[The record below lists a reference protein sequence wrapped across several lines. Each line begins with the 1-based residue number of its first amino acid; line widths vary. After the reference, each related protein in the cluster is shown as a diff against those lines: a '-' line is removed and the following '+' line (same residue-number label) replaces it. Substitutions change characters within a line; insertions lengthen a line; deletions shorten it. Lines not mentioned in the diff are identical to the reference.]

1 MLSDLVSDAFGLIAA
16 YPPLPA
22 STFLLGSLLLPLL
35 HALTTNKP
43 ISVLTPLS
51 FQCSKTISPHPTV
64 LMSSLLL
71 LTSQFRSRSASN
83 AVETAGSVLDS
94 ILFSTAVMERELQN
108 LKEAKSSGPD
118 NIPAKLLKE
127 LANELSKP
135 LANIFRSSFELGRL
149 PSEWKTANIFL
160 IDKGGARTS
169 ANNYRPVSLTCICR
183 KLMEAIVKKATMK
196 FLEQNHL
203 LSDLQHD
210 FRQNRSSLSS
220 LLFSTEQW
228 TRALDED
235 GRVDAIYTDKRK
247 VADMGGV
254 PQGSVLGPLLFLV
267 YINDCIDDLGCS
279 AIMFADDV
287 KLWRAIRSDADRWA
301 LQDSLNR
308 LNSWSARW
316 LLNFNLKK
324 CVVLRLR
331 TKKTSNEDD
340 SFQYVLGGQPLSNVA
355 EQKDPGVLMTSSLK
369 PSSQCQKSAKS
380 AIRVLFALRRGS
392 VQIDRELFGKICG
405 TFVRSHLEYAVQ
417 AWRPWLKKD
426 YQRLERVQAMATKM
440 VKNLHYLP
448 YETRLS
454 ELNLFP
460 LNDRQLRGDLIQT
473 YGIVRGRECAL
484 DFDEFFELAGTDRL
498 RGHPFKLQRKL
509 AHSDV
514 RRNAFSHR
522 VIGARNGLPDAV
534 VLSETVESF
543 KFNRLLSS
551 SQHGFLPERSCETCH
566 LAFLNLITSLRNE
579 QLSVVV
585 IYSDLNKA
593 FDEVPHRRLLVK
605 LKALGIRQP
614 LLDFIGSYLC
624 NRYQKVM
631 SYDQSD
637 LQRLFERLGPIRQC
651 KLIRDKRL
659 FSHFGRILW
668 VRFLPSDAMK
678 TATSALAD
686 LNCNTTE
693 ANLFGTRSQISSKG
707 PMTSII
713 FEERS
718 SCDTAIGRLNGLQL
732 PDCPTPLCL
741 RLIGPVTRETFDMF
755 YLNSRLGSDCSSLAG
770 LQTRQ
775 ISVAQC
781 HLQEKLGL
789 PGSACSVTNGILK
802 MSHPRSTLEAIEP
815 NENALPSLTSLQ
827 PRPIIRNKNLL
838 DGGAVA
844 NGISRSIVDRISSPD
859 TQSLFAK
866 QAHQGMDLIA
876 KPDLGSQMSWNSGA
890 SLMPLTSVDQFRSTL
905 RAPELAVPKKLSI
918 ATPLL
923 LSPQLSAA
931 VSTKG
936 GRASVYLKLENLQP
950 TGSVLFRGM
959 EYACRK
965 FASLGG
971 AQHIVCPSTGNAGVA
986 AAFAAQSLGMACTV
1000 VTPEGNESLTR
1011 KRLSIEAPSAKL
1023 VSFGSTLSEASRRA
1037 EQMVNDA
1044 NEQLQQINGTTDSA
1058 VRFLHPYDQTDVWAG
1073 YESIIEELPAGQQP
1087 DLIVL
1092 AVGGGGLL
1100 SGLIQGLWNRSWS
1113 STHILA
1119 VETEGA
1125 DCLSRSVAAGHP
1137 VVMPKCTSVATSLCA
1152 PSLSLRAWSMIQC
1165 HPVTAITCSDLE
1177 AVQAARRFLDD
1188 HGMLVE
1194 PACGAALSA
1203 VYSGAIAKLQQEN
1216 VIPRPAS
1223 VCVILC
1229 GGRNTNLQ
1237 LLTECERKLTT
1248 GCGGGT
1254 GISNNSKTF
1263 GLKQLNGFGG
1273 PEVFLADLTEAPM
1286 TARSMDENI
1295 DQFSDIP
1302 TSSSS
1307 TSSASDSVVRASSKT
1322 HMDTDDQSRE

>member
-1 MLSDLVSDAFGLIAA
+1 MLPGFSAGPVNNLFSSENSSVF
-16 YPPLPA
+16 A
-22 STFLLGSLLLPLL
+22 STMTDSGTHANTDIGQALKSLCLLPSWLNS
-35 HALTTNKP
+35 TGG
-43 ISVLTPLS
+43 VED
-51 FQCSKTISPHPTV
+51 
-64 LMSSLLL
+64 
-71 LTSQFRSRSASN
+71 RSR
-83 AVETAGSVLDS
+83 T
-94 ILFSTAVMERELQN
+94 N
-108 LKEAKSSGPD
+108 L
-118 NIPAKLLKE
+118 I
-127 LANELSKP
+127 
-135 LANIFRSSFELGRL
+135 
-149 PSEWKTANIFL
+149 
-160 IDKGGARTS
+160 
-169 ANNYRPVSLTCICR
+169 
-183 KLMEAIVKKATMK
+183 
-196 FLEQNHL
+196 
-203 LSDLQHD
+203 
-210 FRQNRSSLSS
+210 
-220 LLFSTEQW
+220 
-228 TRALDED
+228 
-235 GRVDAIYTDKRK
+235 
-247 VADMGGV
+247 
-254 PQGSVLGPLLFLV
+254 
-267 YINDCIDDLGCS
+267 IN
-279 AIMFADDV
+279 
-287 KLWRAIRSDADRWA
+287 
-301 LQDSLNR
+301 
-308 LNSWSARW
+308 
-316 LLNFNLKK
+316 
-324 CVVLRLR
+324 
-331 TKKTSNEDD
+331 
-340 SFQYVLGGQPLSNVA
+340 
-355 EQKDPGVLMTSSLK
+355 
-369 PSSQCQKSAKS
+369 
-380 AIRVLFALRRGS
+380 
-392 VQIDRELFGKICG
+392 
-405 TFVRSHLEYAVQ
+405 
-417 AWRPWLKKD
+417 
-426 YQRLERVQAMATKM
+426 
-440 VKNLHYLP
+440 YLP
-448 YETRLS
+448 
-454 ELNLFP
+454 
-460 LNDRQLRGDLIQT
+460 Q
-473 YGIVRGRECAL
+473 
-484 DFDEFFELAGTDRL
+484 
-498 RGHPFKLQRKL
+498 
-509 AHSDV
+509 
-514 RRNAFSHR
+514 
-522 VIGARNGLPDAV
+522 
-534 VLSETVESF
+534 
-543 KFNRLLSS
+543 
-551 SQHGFLPERSCETCH
+551 
-566 LAFLNLITSLRNE
+566 
-579 QLSVVV
+579 
-585 IYSDLNKA
+585 
-593 FDEVPHRRLLVK
+593 
-605 LKALGIRQP
+605 
-614 LLDFIGSYLC
+614 
-624 NRYQKVM
+624 

-651 KLIRDKRL
+651 KLIRDKNTGASLCYGFVDYISPQHAALAIQTYHGYETESKRLRVAYASSGGRRYLSGQRTPSGDIGSVNCVNEPSENVLGWEICVAGLPSEVSESDIMRL

-693 ANLFGTRSQISSKG
+693 ANLFGTRGQISSKG

-770 LQTRQ
+770 LQPRQ
-775 ISVAQC
+775 ISGAQC

-827 PRPIIRNKNLL
+827 PRPIIRNKTYTGSNLL
-838 DGGAVA
+838 DNVDFADLLDGSAVA

-936 GRASVYLKLENLQP
+936 GRANVYLKLENLQP

-1216 VIPRPAS
+1216 VIPRPAN

-1254 GISNNSKTF
+1254 GINNNSKTF